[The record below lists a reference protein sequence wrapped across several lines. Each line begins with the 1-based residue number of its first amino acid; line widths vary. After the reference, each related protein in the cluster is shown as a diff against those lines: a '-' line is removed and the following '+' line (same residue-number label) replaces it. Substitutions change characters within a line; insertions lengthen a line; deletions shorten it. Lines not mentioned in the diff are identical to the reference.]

1 MATKPQEIKVEIDKL
16 DFIKIKNFFAS
27 KDTVKKVKDHRIVQ
41 NISKPYLAMD
51 SYIKYKKHT
60 Q

>member
-1 MATKPQEIKVEIDKL
+1 MATKPQEIEVEIDKL

-27 KDTVKKVKDHRIVQ
+27 KDTVKKVKYHRIVQ
-41 NISKPYLAMD
+41 NISKPYLTMD
-51 SYIKYKKHT
+51 SYIKYKNHT